1 MGIMAFFS
9 DFRRRK
15 DRWWRYGI
23 LKQAYQQAQQSEVA
37 NGQSLSHAFKR
48 FGYKA
53 PPGEL
58 LAVWQRLT
66 EVGALRCAA
75 LSEQAISGVE
85 RAIADL
91 PATTIN
97 AMAWLDLYRLG
108 LGIGL
113 FLPAN
118 RFREKAIAAML
129 VRSQQT
135 RASLNELTAGCY
147 AAIETGDY
155 QRANDLLERMK
166 SRGLN
171 QSRYYQGRWLLQ
183 LFSAQPTPGGH
194 HRELDDTTVDAE
206 FREELR
212 GKTLALVGPV
222 ATKAMNGSEIDAN
235 DLVIKFG
242 YRGGDT
248 GRDPATQGER
258 VDISYYNNKQAQQL
272 SQMSYTG
279 VLATLRWAVFN
290 NHKGRSFFPKELNS
304 VRELASLQ
312 WLMPDTHLNAGPNA
326 VLDLLRF
333 EPGSLKV
340 FNTDMMLSSGRFA
353 GYKAPDEKPIDYTR
367 SFIKTHDPVVQ
378 FLILNRLWTVGHISG
393 DERFEAVMAMGLEK
407 YLLQLQ
413 EAYGARKQAL
423 I

>member
-1 MGIMAFFS
+1 MAFFS
-9 DFRRRK
+9 DLRRRK

-23 LKQAYQQAQQSEVA
+23 LKQAYQQAQQSEVVS
-37 NGQSLSHAFKR
+37 GPQLSIAFKR

-53 PPGEL
+53 PPAEL

-66 EVGALRCAA
+66 DVGAMRCGT
-75 LSEQAISGVE
+75 LSGQSVTSIDRAISDLSTT
-85 RAIADL
+85 AIS
-91 PATTIN
+91 PI
-97 AMAWLDLYRLG
+97 AWLDLYRLG

-129 VRSQQT
+129 ICSQQA
-135 RASLNELTAGCY
+135 RASLAELTAGCY

-155 QRANDLLERMK
+155 QRANDLLKRMK
-166 SRGLN
+166 SKGLS
-171 QSRYYQGRWLLQ
+171 QSRFDQGCWLLQ
-183 LFSAQPTPGGH
+183 LFSAGPSPWDR
-194 HRELDDTTVDAE
+194 HRNVDDTALDAG
-206 FREELR
+206 FREELQ
-212 GKTLALVGPV
+212 GKKLALVGPV
-222 ATKAMNGSEIDAN
+222 ATNAMNGSEIDAN

-272 SQMSYTG
+272 SRMPYIG
-279 VLATLRWAVFN
+279 VLASLRWAVFN
-290 NHKGRSFFPKELNS
+290 NHKGRSFFPKELDS
-304 VRELASLQ
+304 VRQLASLQ

-333 EPGSLKV
+333 EPESLKI

-378 FLILNRLWTVGHISG
+378 FRTLNGLWLAGHISG
-393 DERFEAVMAMGLEK
+393 DERFEAVMAMGLEQ